1 MAEETKEK
9 NIYEKASATDMSK
22 YIRKK
27 QGLSYI
33 SWPDMNAEMRK
44 QFPDFQ
50 YKVYENVVSKTE
62 VDEKG
67 DKRTTVYR
75 EPFFKTENGN
85 SAWCKIGL
93 TLFPGANEIIEY
105 YPVLD
110 LRNKPIKA
118 EDVTSADF
126 NKSLQRG
133 LVRLMSRASLIGSY
147 VYSGEDISYESQE
160 STELQQKCLDLIMKK
175 SKTDAL
181 KEKVGKVCKE
191 VLPEECNGDP
201 RLTTDTDILEKLR
214 RKLVAL
220 R

>member
-1 MAEETKEK
+1 MAEEKK

-22 YIRKK
+22 FIRKR
-27 QGLSYI
+27 QNLSYI
-33 SWPDMNAEMRK
+33 SWSDMNAAVRK
-44 QFPDFQ
+44 QFPDFT

-67 DKRTTVYR
+67 NKRTTVYR

-85 SAWCKIGL
+85 SAWVKIGI
-93 TLFPGANEIIEY
+93 TLYPGASEAQEI
-105 YPVLD
+105 YPILD
-110 LRNKPIKA
+110 IRNRPIKA

-133 LVRLMSRASLIGSY
+133 LTRLMSRVTLIGSY

-160 STELQQKCLDLIMKK
+160 STELQQKCLELIMKK

-191 VLPEECNGDP
+191 ILPEECNGDP
-201 RLTTDTDILEKLR
+201 RLTTDLDILEKLR